1 MAFISITHALSIQVL
16 MYNLYERH
24 TYKTYIYHIKKRS
37 VKLTLPIID
46 TSMYKTYVNNC
57 VCLGTLLFNSITLC
71 FHFLSTVYQTIQNA
85 LSECDVITL
94 QSMTRS

>member
-1 MAFISITHALSIQVL
+1 
-16 MYNLYERH
+16 MYTLYERH
-24 TYKTYIYHIKKRS
+24 TYKTYIYHIKKKKCYFLN

-57 VCLGTLLFNSITLC
+57 VCLGPLLFNSITLC

-85 LSECDVITL
+85 LSKCDVITL